1 MQKLI
6 DYIKAN
12 PGMVIIVIVAGL
24 MGWNMINVIRQNYEY
39 QQRADKIA
47 DDISLMELEN
57 EKLKYN
63 IEYYK
68 TDSYLE
74 QRARE
79 SLNLRAPGEKVIVV
93 PKRKTA
99 AEKQPQEE
107 RPPSRIE
114 QYKQNLQD
122 WKNLFSGRARPGSR

>member
-1 MQKLI
+1 
-6 DYIKAN
+6 
-12 PGMVIIVIVAGL
+12 MVIIVIVAGL

-39 QQRADKIA
+39 QQRADKIV

-79 SLNLRAPGEKVIVV
+79 SLNLRAPGERVIVV

-99 AEKQPQEE
+99 AEKQPQEDHQQE
-107 RPPSRIE
+107 SNNISKTFRIGKT
-114 QYKQNLQD
+114 YFLGGLGLALDSLVD
-122 WKNLFSGRARPGSR
+122 WEG

>member
-39 QQRADKIA
+39 QQKADKIA
-47 DDISLMELEN
+47 DEISLMELEN

-74 QRARE
+74 QRARR
-79 SLNLRAPGEKVIVV
+79 SSKLCWNWILAKVKNWRGSILSARAGRRMMLRSCFPIIQME
-93 PKRKTA
+93 
-99 AEKQPQEE
+99 
-107 RPPSRIE
+107 
-114 QYKQNLQD
+114 L
-122 WKNLFSGRARPGSR
+122 